1 MTPLQ
6 VHLPTEPHVLNLDWL
21 VRLRFGSLLGQ
32 VATVLFVA
40 CVLQMPLPLVE
51 LGLCIALG
59 LGSNAAALVWLRSG
73 RARSG
78 RPLGLLMVYDV
89 LHLTALLFLTGGP
102 FNPFSLMYL
111 VLIALATV
119 TLTERQ
125 VWALVVLSAGCSALL
140 FWQHRPLLLTGGHAE
155 HMRIHLYGM
164 WVAFSVA
171 ACFLVYFLVRI
182 RRVLAARDLALQEAQ
197 RQAAYKEK
205 LASLATLAAGAA
217 HELATPL
224 STIALVAQELEHH
237 PELHAESVRA
247 DIALIRSEVARCRV
261 VLDQM
266 AVDAGQGTGDALVSA
281 TLSELLAVSCSGL
294 PLQPHVVQQ
303 VETTAQAVVLPL
315 RTLGQALRGL
325 VKNAQEASPSGSVVV
340 VRSWLEPLTQTLQL
354 EVQDHGSGMSAEI
367 AQRVGEPFF
376 STKAEGH
383 GMGLGVFLCRA
394 VVESLGGELQLTSTL
409 GAGTRATVRIP
420 VAGPS
425 ATCRLQP
432 AAATVVE
439 QAAS

>member
-1 MTPLQ
+1 MSKLKVTNARRKQ
-6 VHLPTEPHVLNLDWL
+6 R
-21 VRLRFGSLLGQ
+21 VRL
-32 VATVLFVA
+32 
-40 CVLQMPLPLVE
+40 
-51 LGLCIALG
+51 ALRRTA
-59 LGSNAAALVWLRSG
+59 N
-73 RARSG
+73 G
-78 RPLGLLMVYDV
+78 RPRLSVFRSSKHIYAQVIDDV
-89 LHLTALLFLTGGP
+89 AGNTLVPVDNTHYAAYQTIRASIATAQ
-102 FNPFSLMYL
+102 
-111 VLIALATV
+111 ADLAGT
-119 TLTERQ
+119 TPARG
-125 VWALVVLSAGCSALL
+125 AD
-140 FWQHRPLLLTGGHAE
+140 LLTGGHAE

-237 PELHAESVRA
+237 PELHAAAVRA

-281 TLSELLAVSCSGL
+281 TLSELLAVSCAGL
-294 PLQPHVVQQ
+294 PLQPAVVRQ
-303 VETTAQAVVLPL
+303 VESQAQAVVLPL

-325 VKNAQEASPSGSVVV
+325 VKNAQEASPSGSAVV
-340 VRSWLEPLTQTLQL
+340 VRSWLEPQTQTLQL
-354 EVQDHGSGMSAEI
+354 EVQDHGTGMSAEV

-432 AAATVVE
+432 AALSLGA
-439 QAAS
+439 QGGS